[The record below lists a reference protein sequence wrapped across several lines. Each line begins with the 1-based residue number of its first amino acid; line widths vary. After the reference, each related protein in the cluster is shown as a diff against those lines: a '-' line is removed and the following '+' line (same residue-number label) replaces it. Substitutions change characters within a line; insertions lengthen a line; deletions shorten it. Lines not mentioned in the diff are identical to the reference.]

1 MGDPLALCS
10 NTMLATSRQAPTPPP
25 THRESPMSKTLNVI
39 ESCLSRCLFWSLVIG
54 ASCSI
59 TNDCQTA
66 AGNEPDPVVA
76 PMLTSL
82 KFETGGDRPIH
93 LRGADAR
100 WQLQLLAADQTGR
113 PYDATRVVSFSV
125 SPPHIAKVSSE
136 GWVTPLADGEGTITA
151 VWNESLST
159 TVPLTISGFTE
170 LQPVSFNNQIVPIF
184 TKYGCNGGG
193 CHGKAAGQNGFKL
206 SLLGFEPGEDHEYI
220 VNEGRGRRVFP
231 AAPEESLLLQ
241 KAINSVPHGG
251 GQRLDADSDEYRR
264 MVRWIAQGMPS
275 NVAEE
280 GRVEQI
286 VIHPAERQLQRGS
299 TQQLSVLAV
308 YSDGRVE
315 DVTRGATYESNFT
328 DLAEVDQRGFV
339 QLKQQAGDVA
349 VMARYQGQVAVFRAS
364 VPLGIEVAQRPP
376 PTNAVDA
383 AVFGKLRILGIPASG
398 LCDDAT
404 FLRRVTLDI
413 TGQLPSQKQTL
424 AFLSDESANK
434 RAQCIDRLLQ
444 SEGHADYFARKWVTI
459 LRNRRESEEKKFGAF
474 AFHQWLRDQFYKNVP
489 YDQWIRQLV
498 TASGDPDINPA
509 VIWYR
514 QVPNNESRLEDL
526 AQMLLGQRMQCA
538 RCHHHPFEK
547 WSQTDYYQMAA
558 FFSKLQQKPGSGPQE
573 PQFVSRVG
581 GAGAAHP
588 KSGQGLQPA
597 GLDAAP
603 KPVQEYLDA
612 RLGLA
617 DWMVAPENPFF
628 ARTVANRYWKH
639 FFGRGLVEPEDD
651 MRVTNPPSN
660 PELLDALASHL
671 VEHNFDLKSLIRLI
685 CNSEAYQLTWDANE
699 HNLHDQT
706 SYSRYYPKRL
716 TAEVLLDAVDEVL
729 GTTTPFPGL
738 PSGTRA
744 VSLPDTSFSSYFL
757 TVFGQP
763 ESTTACECE
772 RSQEST
778 LAQSLHLLNSKE
790 VQAKLG
796 EGQGRPAK
804 FAATSTEPQQ
814 VVTELYL
821 RALSRRPTAEENV
834 AALSFIQQHVDKAEA
849 SDDAK
854 LAALKVAYEDLVW
867 ALINTK
873 EFLFNH

>member
-1 MGDPLALCS
+1 
-10 NTMLATSRQAPTPPP
+10 
-25 THRESPMSKTLNVI
+25 MSKTLNVI
-39 ESCLSRCLFWSLVIG
+39 ESRLFRCLFWSLLIG
-54 ASCSI
+54 AGGTL
-59 TNDCQTA
+59 TNHCQTA
-66 AGNEPDPVVA
+66 VGNEPDLVVA

-82 KFETGGDRPIH
+82 KFETGGNRPIN

-100 WQLQLLAADQTGR
+100 WQLQLLATDQAGR
-113 PYDATRVVSFSV
+113 PYDATRMVSFSV

-136 GWVTPLADGEGTITA
+136 GWLTPLADGEGTITA

-159 TVPLTISGFTE
+159 TVPLTIEGFTE

-275 NVAEE
+275 TVAEE

-299 TQQLSVLAV
+299 SQQLSVLAV

-364 VPLGIEVAQRPP
+364 VPLGIEIAQWPVP
-376 PTNAVDA
+376 NNAVDA
-383 AVFGKLRILGIPASG
+383 AVFGKLQTLGIPPSP

-413 TGQLPSQKQTL
+413 TGQLPSQEQTL

-434 RAQCIDRLLQ
+434 RAQWIDRLLQ

-474 AFHQWLRDQFYKNVP
+474 AFHQWLRDQFYQNVP
-489 YDQWIRQLV
+489 YDQWVRQLV

-526 AQMLLGQRMQCA
+526 AQMLLGQRLQCA

-558 FFSKLQQKPGSGPQE
+558 FFSKLHQKPGSGPQE
-573 PQFVSRVG
+573 PQFVARVG

-588 KSGQGLQPA
+588 KSGQGLPPA

-660 PELLDALASHL
+660 PELLDALANHL
-671 VEHNFDLKSLIRLI
+671 VEHKFDLKSLIRLI
-685 CNSEAYQLTWDANE
+685 CNSQAYQLTWDANE

-790 VQAKLG
+790 VQVKLG
-796 EGQGRPAK
+796 EGQGRPAM
-804 FAATSTEPQQ
+804 FATTSTDPQQ

-834 AALSFIQQHVDKAEA
+834 AALSFIQQKVDKADA

-854 LAALKVAYEDLVW
+854 RVALKVAYEDLVW

>member
-1 MGDPLALCS
+1 MSKILSVIRTVLLNFLWWNLALGVSGVLTTS
-10 NTMLATSRQAPTPPP
+10 NAVL
-25 THRESPMSKTLNVI
+25 L
-39 ESCLSRCLFWSLVIG
+39 
-54 ASCSI
+54 
-59 TNDCQTA
+59 
-66 AGNEPDPVVA
+66 GNERDHAQP
-76 PMLTSL
+76 LTLSSIR
-82 KFETGGDRPIH
+82 FETAGDRSIH

-100 WQLQLLAADQTGR
+100 WQVQLLGTDPAGNS
-113 PYDATRVVSFSV
+113 YDATRVVRFRV
-125 SPPHIAKVSSE
+125 SPRHIATIRDD
-136 GWVTPLADGEGTITA
+136 GWLTPLADGSGTITA
-151 VWNESLST
+151 IWNDSLT
-159 TVPLTISGFTE
+159 TSIPFEVSGFTE
-170 LQPVSFNNQIVPIF
+170 LQPVSFNNQIIPIF
-184 TKYGCNGGG
+184 TKFGCNGGG
-193 CHGKAAGQNGFKL
+193 CHGKASGQNGFKL
-206 SLLGFEPGEDHEYI
+206 SLLGFEPGEDHEFI

-251 GQRLDADSDEYRR
+251 GQRLEADSDEYRR
-264 MVRWIAQGMPS
+264 LVRWIAQGMP
-275 NVAEE
+275 AGRTDE

-286 VIHPAERQLQRGS
+286 LIHPPARQLQRGS

-364 VPLGIEVAQRPP
+364 VPLGAEVAHWPT
-376 PTNAVDA
+376 PTNAVDV
-383 AVFGKLRILGIPASG
+383 AVFDKLKTLGIPPSPP
-398 LCDDAT
+398 CDDAT
-404 FLRRVTLDI
+404 FVRRVSLDL
-413 TGQLPSQKQTL
+413 TGQLPSQTQTL
-424 AFLSDESANK
+424 AFLAEQSPDK
-434 RAQCIDRLLQ
+434 RARLIEQLLN
-444 SEGHADYFARKWVTI
+444 SEGYADFFARKWITI
-459 LRNRRESEEKKFGAF
+459 LRNRRESEDKKFGAF
-474 AFHQWLRDQFYKNVP
+474 AFHQWLRDQFYQNVP
-489 YDQWIRQLV
+489 YDQWVRQLV
-498 TASGDPDINPA
+498 TASGDPDVNPA

-526 AQMLLGQRMQCA
+526 AQMLMGQRLQCA

-547 WSQTDYYQMAA
+547 WSQTDYYQMSA
-558 FFSKLQQKPGSGPQE
+558 FFSKLQQKQGATPQE

-588 KSGQGLQPA
+588 KSGQGLSPV

-603 KPVQEYLDA
+603 HQIQEYLDA
-612 RLGLA
+612 RLAMA
-617 DWMVAPENPFF
+617 DWLVAPENPFF
-628 ARTVANRYWKH
+628 ARMLANRYWKH

-660 PELLDALASHL
+660 PELLEALENQL
-671 VEHNFDLKSLIRLI
+671 VENKYDLKSLVRLI
-685 CNSEAYQLTWDANE
+685 CNSQAYQLSWDANE
-699 HNLHDQT
+699 HNVNDQT
-706 SYSRYYPKRL
+706 SYSRFYPKRL

-729 GTTTPFPGL
+729 GTTTNFAGMPA
-738 PSGTRA
+738 GTRA

-772 RSQEST
+772 RSQEAT

-796 EGQGRPAK
+796 EPQARPAK
-804 FAATSTEPQQ
+804 FAAASVEPQQ
-814 VVTELYL
+814 VIEELYL
-821 RALSRRPTAEENV
+821 RALSRRPTEAEKS
-834 AALSFIQQHVDKAEA
+834 AALAFVQKHVDKAEA
-849 SDDAK
+849 TPEAK
-854 LAALKVAYEDLVW
+854 QAAFKIAYEDLVW
-867 ALINTK
+867 ALVNTK

>member
-1 MGDPLALCS
+1 MFAELCRIGVYRAFFWVPLL
-10 NTMLATSRQAPTPPP
+10 LAS
-25 THRESPMSKTLNVI
+25 
-39 ESCLSRCLFWSLVIG
+39 WS
-54 ASCSI
+54 A
-59 TNDCQTA
+59 TA
-66 AGNEPDPVVA
+66 ANVAGEEPRTAEVRNPIFA
-76 PMLTSL
+76 TLR
-82 KFETGGDRPIH
+82 FETASDRAIQ

-100 WQLQLLAADQTGR
+100 WQVQVVATDAEGR
-113 PYDATRVVSFSV
+113 LFDATRSVTYQV
-125 SPPHIAKVSSE
+125 SPANLATLGAD
-136 GWVTPLADGEGTITA
+136 GWLIPMADGEGTITA
-151 VWNESLST
+151 TWNSSLVAT
-159 TVPLTISGFTE
+159 IPVTVSGFAE
-170 LQPVSFNNQIVPIF
+170 LQPVSFYNQIVPIF
-184 TKYGCNGGG
+184 TKFGCNGGG

-206 SLLGFEPGEDHEYI
+206 SLLGFEPAEDHEY
-220 VNEGRGRRVFP
+220 VVSEGRGRRVFP

-264 MVRWIAQGMPS
+264 LVRWIAQGMP
-275 NVAEE
+275 AGRADE

-286 VIHPAERQLQRGS
+286 LIHPSARQLQRGS
-299 TQQLSVLAV
+299 TQQLAVLAV

-328 DLAEVDQRGFV
+328 DLADVDQRGFV

-364 VPLGIEVAQRPP
+364 IPLGVHVAQWPSSQ
-376 PTNAVDA
+376 NAVDV
-383 AVFGKLRILGIPASG
+383 AVFDKLKTLGIPPAPM
-398 LCDDAT
+398 CDDAT

-413 TGQLPSQKQTL
+413 TGQLPAKEQVLEFL
-424 AFLSDESANK
+424 ADESPDK
-434 RAQCIDRLLQ
+434 RARLVDQLLN
-444 SEGHADYFARKWVTI
+444 SEGYADHFARKWVTI

-474 AFHQWLRDQFYKNVP
+474 AFHQWLRDQFYQNTP

-526 AQMLLGQRMQCA
+526 SQMLMGQRLQCA

-558 FFSKLQQKPGSGPQE
+558 FFSKLQQKPSRSPNE
-573 PQFVSRVG
+573 PQFISRVG

-588 KSGQGLQPA
+588 KSGQGLAPT
-597 GLDAAP
+597 GLDASP
-603 KPVQEYLDA
+603 PVVQDYLDA
-612 RLGLA
+612 RLALA
-617 DWMVAPENPFF
+617 DWLVAPENPFF
-628 ARTVANRYWKH
+628 ARTLANRYWKH

-660 PELLDALASHL
+660 PELLDALAKHL
-671 VEHNFDLKSLIRLI
+671 VDHNFDLKSLVRVI
-685 CNSEAYQLTWDANE
+685 CNSNAYQLTWDANE
-699 HNLHDQT
+699 HNLRDQT
-706 SYSRYYPKRL
+706 SYSRFYPKRM

-729 GTTTPFPGL
+729 GTTTPFAGMPH
-738 PSGTRA
+738 GTRA

-772 RSQEST
+772 RSQEAT

-790 VQAKLG
+790 VQAKLS
-796 EGQGRPAK
+796 EPIARPAQ
-804 FAATSTEPQQ
+804 FAAASEEPKQ
-814 VVTELYL
+814 VVVDLYL
-821 RALSRRPTAEENV
+821 RAFSRWPTDEEV
-834 AALSFIQQHVDKAEA
+834 AAALAFVQLHVDKTNATEGVT
-849 SDDAK
+849 DEMK
-854 LAALKVAYEDLVW
+854 LNARRVAYEDLTW